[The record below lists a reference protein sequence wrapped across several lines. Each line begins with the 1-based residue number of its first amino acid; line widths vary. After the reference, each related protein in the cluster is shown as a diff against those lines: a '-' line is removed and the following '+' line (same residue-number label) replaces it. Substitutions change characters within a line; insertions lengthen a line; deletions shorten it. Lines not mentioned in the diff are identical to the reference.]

1 VDRTVLV
8 AHEKRRAGDS
18 GARVDD
24 RPAMVMGIIAAFAG
38 HKILGAA
45 TALMTGGTASG
56 GARRSAARRP
66 SSFDGQWRQQPDRVA
81 HHR

>member
-1 VDRTVLV
+1 
-8 AHEKRRAGDS
+8 
-18 GARVDD
+18 
-24 RPAMVMGIIAAFAG
+24 MVMGIIAAFAG